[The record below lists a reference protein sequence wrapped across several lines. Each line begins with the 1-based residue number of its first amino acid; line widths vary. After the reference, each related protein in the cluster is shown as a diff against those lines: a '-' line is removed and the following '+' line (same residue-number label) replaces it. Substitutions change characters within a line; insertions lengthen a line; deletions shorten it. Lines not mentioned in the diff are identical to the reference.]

1 VDFWLGLQTLSGIV
15 PRMLFP
21 PTQDVK
27 AATASDDTWLKP
39 GWFAVL
45 LALLTL
51 ASYPQVF
58 FGFQTFVYRDFG
70 LFSYP
75 LAYHFRES
83 FWHGELPLWNP
94 LNNCGTPF
102 LAQWNTQVLY
112 PPALFYLL
120 FPLSWSLG
128 VFCLLHLFWGGLGM
142 FFLARHRTQ
151 NHLAAAF
158 AGIIFAFNGL
168 MLSSLIWPATVA
180 GLAWMPWV
188 IWLTERAWREG
199 GRTLILAAVA
209 GAMQMLS
216 GGTEVTL
223 LTWVLLGAVSL
234 FEFIRRDGL
243 RAKILWRTG
252 LVVLLISGLC
262 AAQLLPFLDLL
273 DYSRRQE
280 GISATLWPMPLTGWA
295 NFFVPLFHCHS
306 YQGVFMQDNQ
316 SWINSYYVGVATL
329 VLALGTMWRARQGRV
344 WLLAALAGSCLILAL
359 GDATP
364 VYGWLS
370 RHVGV
375 VSLMRF
381 PIKFVILTVF
391 VLPLLAAYGLA
402 EIQLAPGVKSIRQG
416 AAWGLVWFA
425 VVVLIL
431 GILWWNW
438 RSQPSDDDRTAVWWN
453 GLSRV
458 GFFTAMVGG
467 WWLAG
472 RIPVP
477 ESRRLWQL
485 LLLLLVWL
493 DVYQQA
499 PRPQTVSRTIFQP
512 GLSRP
517 LPAPRFGETRALV
530 PFATSAALGHVFL
543 PDVTAN
549 YVGRRFTLSCDCSLL
564 DDIPN
569 GDGFFPLCLSRYAA
583 VFYTCYKSNTPETLL
598 DFIGVSQTLAVGTN
612 RCEWVPRSTGVPL
625 LTGGQKPVF
634 TDDLAAVQM
643 FTNANFNPGLTVC
656 LPEEAKP
663 FITASNTTAVK
674 ISSPKF
680 SAGKIEAVA
689 DAADPALLVAAQI
702 YYHPWRA
709 YVDGQPVRLWP
720 ANFAFQA
727 FEIPAGSHRVKLVYE
742 DRRFY
747 LGSTISLATLA
758 GCLVFY
764 CLSRRRPASV
774 TSQLVKRLNAVQTPL
789 VDE

>member
-1 VDFWLGLQTLSGIV
+1 
-15 PRMLFP
+15 MLFP

-27 AATASDDTWLKP
+27 AATASNDTWLTP

-51 ASYPQVF
+51 ASYPQIF
-58 FGFQTFVYRDFG
+58 LGFKTFVYRDFG

-83 FWHGELPLWNP
+83 FWQGELPLWNP

-128 VFCLLHLFWGGLGM
+128 VFCVLHLFWGGLGM
-142 FFLARHRTQ
+142 FFLAQHRTQ

-168 MLSSLIWPATVA
+168 MLNSLVWPATVA

-223 LTWVLLGAVSL
+223 LTWALLGAASL
-234 FEFIRRDGL
+234 FELIRGDGS
-243 RAKILWRTG
+243 RGSVLWRTA
-252 LVVLLISGLC
+252 VIVLLISGLS
-262 AAQLLPFLDLL
+262 AAQLLPFFELL
-273 DYSRRQE
+273 DASRHQE
-280 GISATLWPMPLTGWA
+280 AISATLWPMPPSGWA

-306 YQGVFMQDNQ
+306 FQGVFMQDNQ
-316 SWINSYYVGVATL
+316 SWINSYYVGVTTI
-329 VLALGTMWRARQGRV
+329 VLALGMMWRLRLGRA
-344 WLLAALAGSCLILAL
+344 WLLAALAGSCLVLAL

-375 VSLMRF
+375 VTLVRF
-381 PIKFVILTVF
+381 PIKFVILPVF

-402 EIQLAPGVKSIRQG
+402 ERWPDTGVKTSRRG
-416 AAWGLVWFA
+416 WTWGLVWFA
-425 VVVLIL
+425 VVALIL

-438 RSQPSDDDRTAVWWN
+438 QSQPAGDDRTAIGWN
-453 GLSRV
+453 GLSRA
-458 GFFTAMVGG
+458 GFFTAIAGG
-467 WWLAG
+467 WWFAG
-472 RIPVP
+472 QLSAPR
-477 ESRRLWQL
+477 SRRLWQL

-493 DVYQQA
+493 DLYQQA
-499 PRPQTVSRTIFQP
+499 PRPQTVSRAIYQP
-512 GLSRP
+512 GLPRP
-517 LPAPRFGETRALV
+517 LPAPSFGETRALV
-530 PFATSAALGHVFL
+530 PFDTSAALGGVFL

-549 YVGRRFTLSCDCSLL
+549 YIGRRFTLCCNCSLL
-564 DDIPN
+564 DNLPN

-583 VFYTCYKSNTPETLL
+583 VFYTYYIHTTPDPLL
-598 DFIGVSQTLAVGTN
+598 DFVGVAQTLAVGPG
-612 RCEWVPRSTGVPL
+612 RCEWIPRSTSMPL
-625 LTGGQKPVF
+625 LTGGQKPMF
-634 TDDLAAVQM
+634 ADDLTAVQM
-643 FTNANFNPGLTVC
+643 FTNANFNPRREVC
-656 LPEEAKP
+656 LPVEAKP
-663 FITASNTTAVK
+663 FITASNTTAVT
-674 ISSPKF
+674 ISSSKF
-680 SAGKIEAVA
+680 SAGQIEA
-689 DAADPALLVAAQI
+689 DAEATEPALLVAAQI

-709 YVDGQPVRLWP
+709 YVDGRPTRLWP
-720 ANFAFQA
+720 ANYAFQA
-727 FEIPAGSHRVKLVYE
+727 FEIPAGPHRVKLVYE
-742 DRRFY
+742 DRRFD
-747 LGSTISLATLA
+747 LGAAISLATLA

-764 CLSRRRPASV
+764 CVARRRPASV
-774 TSQLVKRLNAVQTPL
+774 TAELVKRLNPVETP
-789 VDE
+789 